1 MACPDIFPSRLAV
14 LFIDVSDGLWLIS
27 SITSQGLSVKMTLED
42 HIFSHE
48 HVARTD
54 WERKR
59 KRGRKGKGE
68 GGEEEHLF
76 VPDIENKFKVMK
88 ET

>member
-1 MACPDIFPSRLAV
+1 
-14 LFIDVSDGLWLIS
+14 
-27 SITSQGLSVKMTLED
+27 MTLED
-42 HIFSHE
+42 HIFSHQ

-59 KRGRKGKGE
+59 KRDRKGKGE
-68 GGEEEHLF
+68 GGEEYLF
-76 VPDIENKFKVMK
+76 VPDIEKKFKVMK